1 MNEAIIELGYR
12 PKIVHSRVT
21 PGSSTKNETRGA
33 IPEPVASAIE
43 AAAHVNKPLFVDF
56 FAEWCGACKTMDR
69 TTFKD
74 PMVKKALEQFVFLKV
89 DTDLHPATASYFNII
104 GMPTL
109 VVLDASGGEI
119 YRQVGPIS
127 ATDLTRDI
135 SVLPSVSIAALPAS
149 KSIAPAT
156 PPSGEPRDSYHVH
169 VSGLAC
175 PFCVYGLESSIGAIA
190 GVDSVAVDLKTGLV
204 RISVGDGVILDEA
217 LVRETIL
224 DAGFT
229 VEAIEPTTLHDLQQI
244 RN

>member
-1 MNEAIIELGYR
+1 MYDAGFYWFPGN
-12 PKIVHSRVT
+12 T
-21 PGSSTKNETRGA
+21 PIGPFGLISSTYPEYKW
-33 IPEPVASAIE
+33 IPI
-43 AAAHVNKPLFVDF
+43 N
-56 FAEWCGACKTMDR
+56 
-69 TTFKD
+69 
-74 PMVKKALEQFVFLKV
+74 
-89 DTDLHPATASYFNII
+89 ATN
-104 GMPTL
+104 
-109 VVLDASGGEI
+109 
-119 YRQVGPIS
+119 
-127 ATDLTRDI
+127 LTRDI

-169 VSGLAC
+169 VNGLAC
-175 PFCVYGLESSIGAIA
+175 PFCVYGLESSIGAIS

-229 VEAIEPTTLHDLQQI
+229 VEAIEPTTQHDLQQI